1 MEEYNMYENI
11 SGEVK
16 TISKTNVSVSTEG
29 VDLYISDKPF
39 VIESFHYGTT
49 SKGSLNPRLWS
60 YENRNGGGFSNIFTL
75 AKGGSGGRTTAVS
88 NAIALY
94 GSPYFDVSQFDVANK
109 RYSFFLKRP
118 IYMPT
123 GGLLSIQGLTSYTGG
138 ESVSY
143 HVVIR
148 ES

>member
-1 MEEYNMYENI
+1 MYSNI
-11 SGEVK
+11 NGEVK
-16 TISKTNVSVSTEG
+16 TITISNKDVTSAG
-29 VDLYISDKPF
+29 IDLYISDKPF

-60 YENRNGGGFSNIFTL
+60 YGNRNGSGFSNLFTL
-75 AKGGSGGRTTAVS
+75 AKGGSGGRTTATS

-94 GSPYFDVSQFDVANK
+94 GSPYFEISSFDDSSSN
-109 RYSFFLKRP
+109 YSFFLKRP

-123 GGLLSIQGLTSYTGG
+123 GGRLSIQGLTSYVGG

-148 ES
+148 ESQ